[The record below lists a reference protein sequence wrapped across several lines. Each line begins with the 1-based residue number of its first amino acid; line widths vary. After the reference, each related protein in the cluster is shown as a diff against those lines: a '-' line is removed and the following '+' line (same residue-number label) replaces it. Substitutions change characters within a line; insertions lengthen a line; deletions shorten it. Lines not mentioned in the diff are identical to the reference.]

1 MLPKFRAG
9 CTQPLSKAHDAM
21 KAASGNIFLIGPMGS
36 GKTTIGQ
43 RLANLLGLHF
53 LDCDH
58 ELEAHTGAS
67 VSLIFEIEGEQ
78 GFRERESRMLDELSA
93 RKGVL
98 IATGGGTVIRPENRK
113 ILRERGLVVY
123 LKTPVSQQIKRLRR
137 DKSRPLL
144 QTDDRKEKL
153 LRLAAERDPLYAS
166 VADIEFP
173 ARNRSLDVAAEKLA
187 EAIREYGNRP

>member
-1 MLPKFRAG
+1 MNN
-9 CTQPLSKAHDAM
+9 
-21 KAASGNIFLIGPMGS
+21 ASGNIILIGPMGS

-43 RLANLLGLHF
+43 RLARLLGLEF

-67 VSLIFEIEGEQ
+67 VSLIFEIEGEE

-93 RKGVL
+93 RNGVL
-98 IATGGGTVIRPENRK
+98 VATGGGAVIRENNRRLLK
-113 ILRERGLVVY
+113 KRGLVVY
-123 LKTPVSQQIKRLRR
+123 LKTPVAQQLKRLRR

-144 QTDDRKEKL
+144 QTSDRKEKL
-153 LRLAAERDPLYAS
+153 LRLAAERDPLYEE

-173 ARNRSLDVAAEKLA
+173 AKNRSLETAAEELA
-187 EAIREYGNRP
+187 KAIRLHRNMQ

>member
-123 LKTPVSQQIKRLRR
+123 LKTPVSQQIKRLR
-137 DKSRPLL
+137 
-144 QTDDRKEKL
+144 
-153 LRLAAERDPLYAS
+153 LAAEPDPLYAS